1 MNKEMPSQ
9 EHSGV
14 TVRTAA
20 VPTGGRWGGVP
31 AWSKGVGESRGKSIR
46 GESMKP
52 RDCCDHR
59 ERSAQSSLVSQLL
72 HL

>member
-20 VPTGGRWGGVP
+20 LRTGGRWGGVP
-31 AWSKGVGESRGKSIR
+31 AWSEGVGESRGKS
-46 GESMKP
+46 MKP
-52 RDCCDHR
+52 CDCCDR
-59 ERSAQSSLVSQLL
+59 RARSAQSSRFPVAPPVTE
-72 HL
+72 